1 MVTIEQGD
9 FYDVGQPRKV
19 VGRNHRRCLMPVLRI
34 MSVVGSAVPEKLRDL
49 GLLAC
54 WYVVR
59 DGEPISGPLPSLPHA
74 KQAHATLNAEQSH
87 ALA

>member
-9 FYDVGQPRKV
+9 FYGQRRTRKV
-19 VGRNHRRCLMPVLRI
+19 AGRNHRRCLMPVLRI

-59 DGEPISGPLPSLPHA
+59 DGEPVSGPLPSLPHA
-74 KQAHATLNAEQSH
+74 KQAFATLNAAQPH
-87 ALA
+87 